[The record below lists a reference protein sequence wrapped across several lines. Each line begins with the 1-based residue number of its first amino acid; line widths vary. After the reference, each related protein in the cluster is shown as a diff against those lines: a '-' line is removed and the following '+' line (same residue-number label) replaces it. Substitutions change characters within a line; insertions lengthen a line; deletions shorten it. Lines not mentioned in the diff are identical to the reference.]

1 VHAVGR
7 EAEVPALVGAVLP
20 APLKSTTET
29 LPLAFSVPL

>member
-7 EAEVPALVGAVLP
+7 DAELPALAGAVLP
-20 APLKSTTET
+20 EPLKSTTET